1 MPLEWPSD
9 WPPHLRSSS
18 SQLLFRCIAGLGVG
32 GTKGATRLA
41 RSSIVYKPFSDVIN
55 ARTWLLQ
62 KSNRGNNP
70 TNLQMKGQRNWPKI
84 KPNTRAVERKLPYG
98 AKPKQGESVEEEE
111 TRRTPCVRLPNDQ

>member
-1 MPLEWPSD
+1 MQVSD
-9 WPPHLRSSS
+9 FFFTGI
-18 SQLLFRCIAGLGVG
+18 LLNGF
-32 GTKGATRLA
+32 
-41 RSSIVYKPFSDVIN
+41 
-55 ARTWLLQ
+55 